1 MKNISTNIIR
11 DTGKDLDFI
20 VTPNS
25 KEIFERI
32 FIEKGSKSFNLIGNY
47 GTGKSTFLWACEKV
61 LIEKSNL
68 FGIDNFN
75 DLSNDFEIVKILGE
89 EESLLRLFAIS
100 IGLSGRINTKRLIE
114 HLETLLSS
122 KKKLV
127 ILIDEFGKVLEFISK
142 TNQTSDLYFL
152 QQLAEWVNGYEN
164 EVFLITTLHQNFTSY
179 SQGASSTQLREWEKV
194 KGRYRDL
201 VFNEPVEQLLFF
213 ASKELKNYH
222 LPRDYKT
229 SIDDILNLV
238 NSSKLISYNIIL
250 SKNLIEELYPLDWLS
265 ANILVQALQKYG
277 QNERSLFSFVNE
289 TSKVSI
295 SKNADRIFSVPKV
308 YDYIVNSLPTEIN
321 NPNNSHRVQWLTA
334 FRAIERAELFFQEDY
349 PVASDLIKT
358 ILLVNLFSKT
368 GGLLDKSFLI
378 KYFKYVENADVRKVI
393 EKLFKSGIIRFYSH
407 SNKINFL
414 EGTDIDIEQ
423 ELIEAGKDIINTP
436 NYPELLKTFSELDVV
451 YAKRHSFETGT
462 KRFFE
467 YRIISSIDEIKNN
480 VGGVNGVDGFINIII
495 YPISEKE
502 VLDISKSNP
511 ENGFVLVEDPS
522 TIEINI
528 RKLLR
533 YDAIIEK
540 YLDDRNASKL
550 LLQEKRFA
558 IDLLQL
564 ETNQK
569 LFKKGNKWIFN
580 GKNETIN
587 SSNDLYIKVSEIC
600 DIVYN
605 KTPSYDNELI
615 NRNILSSP
623 ILTARR
629 ALINQLLSHGA
640 EKNLNYL
647 DNKFPPDKAIYIS
660 LIRETGLHAIDN
672 KQNFYRFYE
681 PKKDSVFFELWTD
694 CNNFLNSALSS
705 KKEVSELYTKLSCPP
720 YKLKKG
726 FIDFFIPIYLI
737 IKTEDYALFYKDNTF
752 IPFLSIDTLDLIHRK
767 PEDFFIKAYNV
778 EGLNI
783 NLLES
788 YKELVGIT
796 ENSPTQS
803 TFLSIYSNFLRFIRG
818 LDKYTLST
826 NKISPTAKELRNAI
840 LNSTDPETA
849 LFNSIPIAL
858 GYGNINNEK
867 NEEKLL
873 SFTKDIQKAIKELR
887 GAYSELTYRIESY
900 LLKAF
905 DLNQSDFITYKARI
919 VSILSSIDPDELIP
933 VQKVIFKR
941 LTSALD
947 DRDTY
952 LKSIADAVIG
962 YPVEELKDHD
972 ETILKDRLF
981 EYGKALIIASD
992 TQNFNKNNP
1001 GSKLIQFKF
1010 YNSDGSIEDE
1020 KIILNS
1026 SIDNEKY
1033 INNLDTVLNGF
1044 EIGKKKEILIQLYSK
1059 LKKMENE

>member
-11 DTGKDLDFI
+11 DTGKNLDFI

-25 KEIFERI
+25 KDIFERI
-32 FIEKGSKSFNLIGNY
+32 FIEKGTKSFNLIGNY

-61 LIEKSNL
+61 LIEKPNL
-68 FGIDNFN
+68 FGVDDFN
-75 DLSNDFEIVKILGE
+75 DLNHNFEIIKILGE
-89 EESLLRLFAIS
+89 EESLLRLFALS
-100 IGLSGRINTKRLIE
+100 IGLSGRINAKRVIE
-114 HLETLLSS
+114 HLKTILSS
-122 KKKLV
+122 NKKLV
-127 ILIDEFGKVLEFISK
+127 IFIDEFGKVLEFISK

-164 EVFLITTLHQNFTSY
+164 QVFLITTLHQNFTSY
-179 SQGASSTQLREWEKV
+179 NQGTSTTQLREWEKV

-213 ASKELKNYH
+213 AGKELKNYD
-222 LPRDYKT
+222 LPKEYKT
-229 SIDDILNLV
+229 SIDDVLNLV
-238 NSSKLISYNIIL
+238 NTSKLISYNTIL
-250 SKNLIEELYPLDWLS
+250 SKKLIEELYPLDWLS

-295 SKNADRIFSVPKV
+295 SKNIDRIFSVSKV

-321 NPNNSHRVQWLTA
+321 NPNNSHRAQWLTA
-334 FRAIERAELFFQEDY
+334 FRALERAELFFQEDY

-358 ILLVNLFSKT
+358 ILLINLFSKT

-378 KYFKYVENADVRKVI
+378 KYFEYVENTDVRKVI
-393 EKLFKSGIIRFYSH
+393 EQLSKSGIIRFYSH

-423 ELIEAGKDIINTP
+423 ELIEAGKEITNTP
-436 NYPELLKTFSELDVV
+436 NYPELLKDYSKLDVV

-467 YRIISSIDEIKNN
+467 YRIINSIDEIKNN
-480 VGGVNGVDGFINIII
+480 LDEADGIDGFINIII
-495 YPISEKE
+495 YPISVKD
-502 VLDISKSNP
+502 VIDISKSNP
-511 ENGFVLVEDPS
+511 ENCFVLVKDPS

-533 YDAIIEK
+533 YDTIIEK
-540 YLDDRNASKL
+540 YIDDRNALKL
-550 LLQEKRFA
+550 LLQEKQFA
-558 IDLLQL
+558 LDVLQL

-569 LFKKGNKWIFN
+569 LFSKGNKWIFN
-580 GKNETIN
+580 GKNEIIN
-587 SSNDLYIKVSEIC
+587 SSRDLFIKVSEIC

-605 KTPSYDNELI
+605 KTPIYDNELI

-629 ALINQLLSHGA
+629 ALINQLLSNGA

-660 LIRETGLHAIDN
+660 LIRETGLHAID
-672 KQNFYRFYE
+672 KEQNFYRFYE
-681 PKKDSVFFELWTD
+681 PKKNSVFFELWAD
-694 CNNFLNSALSS
+694 CNKFLSSAMSS
-705 KKEVSELYTKLSCPP
+705 KKDVSELYSKLSSPP
-720 YKLKKG
+720 FKLKKG

-737 IKTEDYALFYKDNTF
+737 IKAEDYALFYKDNTF
-752 IPFLSIDTLDLIHRK
+752 IPFLSIDTLDLLHRK

-778 EGLNI
+778 RGLNI

-788 YKELVGIT
+788 YKELVGI
-796 ENSPTQS
+796 SGDGPTQS

-818 LDKYTLST
+818 LDKYTLRTS
-826 NKISPTAKELRNAI
+826 KISSSAKELRNAI

-849 LFNSIPIAL
+849 LFNSIPVAL
-858 GYGNINNEK
+858 GYGNILNEK

-873 SFTKDIQKAIKELR
+873 SFTIDIQKAIKELR

-905 DLNQSDFITYKARI
+905 DVKVPDFHTYKNEI
-919 VSILSSIDPDELIP
+919 VTMLSSIDPDELIP
-933 VQKVIFKR
+933 VQKVIYKR
-941 LTSALD
+941 LTSSLD

-952 LKSIADAVIG
+952 LKSIADAIIG
-962 YPVEELKDHD
+962 YPIEELKDHD
-972 ETILKDRLF
+972 ETILKDRLL

-992 TQNFNKNNP
+992 AQSFNKNNP

-1010 YNSDGSIEDE
+1010 YNSDGSVEDE
-1020 KIILNS
+1020 KIILKS
-1026 SIDNEKY
+1026 TTDNEKY
-1033 INNLDTVLNGF
+1033 IDNLNTVLNGF
-1044 EIGKKKEILIQLYSK
+1044 EIGKKKEILMQLYSK